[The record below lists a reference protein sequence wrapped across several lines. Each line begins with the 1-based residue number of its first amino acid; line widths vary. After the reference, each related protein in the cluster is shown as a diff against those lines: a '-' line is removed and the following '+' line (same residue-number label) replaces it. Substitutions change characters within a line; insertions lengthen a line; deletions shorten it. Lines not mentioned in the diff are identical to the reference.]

1 MSTLRKFN
9 FTFFVITIFCI
20 FLFYAFR
27 KYAIIDTVLMFFVI
41 FLCMNIGGHLWAM
54 ERN

>member
-1 MSTLRKFN
+1 MSILRKFT
-9 FTFFVITIFCI
+9 FMFFVSTIFCI

-41 FLCMNIGGHLWAM
+41 FLCMNIGGHSWAM

>member
-1 MSTLRKFN
+1 MSTLRKFI
-9 FTFFVITIFCI
+9 FMFFVITIFCI